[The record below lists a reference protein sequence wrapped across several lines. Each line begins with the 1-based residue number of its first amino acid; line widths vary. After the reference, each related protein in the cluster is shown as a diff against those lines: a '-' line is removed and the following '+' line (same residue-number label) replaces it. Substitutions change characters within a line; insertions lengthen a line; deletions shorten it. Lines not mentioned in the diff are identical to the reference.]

1 MELLPPKYRIYTPS
15 NITDSIWDMAS
26 NIWSDLFWRV
36 KKEKALKVSTSS
48 EEVVAKFDMTTPS
61 DRDRI
66 PRRYTNELTLLEDL
80 IEHLESDDVFYDVG
94 ANTGIFSSF
103 ALNIL
108 SEGTVV
114 AFEPYPRNIIQLQR
128 NLGKNGDNY
137 NIIGAPV
144 LDSSQIVGFSG
155 PVSGT
160 TGKGSAS
167 ITESNSKFKTFALGG
182 DRLIQDQNIPS
193 PNIIK
198 IDVEGCEPLVLR
210 GLGDILNQPTCR
222 RLYIEIHLD
231 NGNRGKRCVE
241 HFGETGESMLEMI
254 SGFGFNI
261 ENISKDDDRR
271 WHVTAS
277 KAK

>member
-1 MELLPPKYRIYTPS
+1 MVSLPPKYRIYIPS
-15 NITDSIWDMAS
+15 NITDSILDIAS
-26 NIWSDLFWRV
+26 RITSDIFWKI
-36 KKEKALKVSTSS
+36 KKEKTLEISTSS
-48 EEVVAKFDMTTPS
+48 DEVVAKFDMTTPS

-66 PRRYTNELTLLEDL
+66 PRRYTNELPLLEDL
-80 IEHLESDDVFYDVG
+80 IKNLEPDDVFYDVG

-103 ALNIL
+103 ALKIL

-114 AFEPYPRNIIQLQR
+114 AFEPYPRNIIQLHK
-128 NLGKNGDNY
+128 NLEKNGDDY
-137 NIIGAPV
+137 KILGVPV
-144 LDSSQIVGFSG
+144 LESSQIVGFLG

-167 ITESNSKFKTFALGG
+167 ITETNSKFKTFALSG

-193 PNIIK
+193 PSIIK

-210 GLGDILNQPTCR
+210 GLDNILNQPTCR

-241 HFGETGESMLEMI
+241 HFGETGESILEMI

-261 ENISKDDDRR
+261 ENVIKDDDRR
-271 WHVTAS
+271 WHVIAS